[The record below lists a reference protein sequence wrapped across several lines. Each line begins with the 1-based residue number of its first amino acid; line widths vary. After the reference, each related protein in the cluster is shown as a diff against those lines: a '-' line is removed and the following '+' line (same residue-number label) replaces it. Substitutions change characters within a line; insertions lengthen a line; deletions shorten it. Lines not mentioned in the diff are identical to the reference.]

1 MIETLNQIIEDG
13 ASRKLVHNFTSSS
26 SNIPNSHII
35 IDNHQM
41 INFGSCSYL
50 GLEKHSDLNDGVVNA
65 VSRYG
70 TQFSSSRTYLSHSLY
85 KELEDNLNQ
94 IFKRPVI
101 ATASTTIGHLATIPI
116 VVGKNDAV
124 ILDLQVHSSIQMT
137 VQQLKAKKIPIYI
150 IKHNCIESLESKIKS
165 LNNKHDKI
173 WYFADGVYSMYGD
186 YAPFAE
192 LDSLLNQY
200 DKFHLYID
208 DAHGMGW
215 AGKNGSGIVC
225 KYLKN
230 REKVILAVSLNKS
243 FASAGGCMV
252 FPTAEMERLVR
263 NCGSTYIFSG
273 PIQPPMLGAAVA
285 SAKLHLSDKI
295 LSIQAKLEDL
305 IHFTNNKLD
314 ELNLPQFQKTGS
326 PLFFIPVG
334 LPKICYD
341 IISKM
346 KEKGFFLNTASFP
359 AVPMRK
365 SGIRFM
371 INTFLSKE
379 QINEML
385 NSLCNVYAE
394 TIMENGISC
403 AKIAKTFSIPDFNFN
418 TENDASKSISQD
430 QLNYEIY
437 RSIKELDEQS
447 WNEKYINN
455 GTLSYDNLE
464 LLESIYTNAD
474 TEENNWDFY
483 YLVVK
488 DNTNKIVLMT
498 FITVTL
504 VKDDMFSEAHVSKK
518 IEQERAN
525 NNPYYLTSKTVLT
538 GSLITKG
545 NHVYIDYEHKNWRE
559 ALHILSESLTTIQEK
574 SNATKIMIRDFYS
587 SQPNDLEGVMLEKG
601 FIKFQLPNNMIIDN
615 LEWKD
620 TDDYISSLSHKYR
633 YSVKKEILKYES
645 NFITDFSKP
654 TSEEELRTVYKLYEN
669 VYEKSYMFNVFKL
682 PFEYFEQMCKSKSY
696 DVIKL
701 YLKNSKNEDDLKLV
715 GVMFSHVSKNDYD
728 AMIVGLDYEYV
739 YEYNCYKQILFQTV
753 IRAKKLNCK
762 KLDLAFT
769 AELEKKKLGAQA
781 IDVFAYVQSSD
792 HLKASIL
799 EFT

>member
-252 FPTAEMERLVR
+252 FPTAEMKRLVR
-263 NCGSTYIFSG
+263 NCGSTYMFSG

-455 GTLSYDNLE
+455 GTLSYDNLK

-601 FIKFQLPNNMIIDN
+601 FIKFQLPNNMIIDK
-615 LEWKD
+615 LDWKY
-620 TDDYISSLSHKYR
+620 TDDYSSS
-633 YSVKKEILKYES
+633 
-645 NFITDFSKP
+645 
-654 TSEEELRTVYKLYEN
+654 
-669 VYEKSYMFNVFKL
+669 
-682 PFEYFEQMCKSKSY
+682 
-696 DVIKL
+696 
-701 YLKNSKNEDDLKLV
+701 
-715 GVMFSHVSKNDYD
+715 
-728 AMIVGLDYEYV
+728 
-739 YEYNCYKQILFQTV
+739 
-753 IRAKKLNCK
+753 
-762 KLDLAFT
+762 
-769 AELEKKKLGAQA
+769 
-781 IDVFAYVQSSD
+781 
-792 HLKASIL
+792 
-799 EFT
+799 